1 MSQRKRTASAAFL
14 DHLHAASAAAAAASD
29 IEPSIPESTTLRAS
43 SVATASKKLRATAVD
58 AEEATAA
65 ATASN
70 VPAVSAPSAAT
81 LAALLTLAP
90 PPPPPPPQPRPLSL
104 PLPSAAAVRREQQ
117 LALEPPF
124 ESPVKA
130 RHDDDDDYEGVLL
143 GPGLGPG
150 PALEPAPVLEHG
162 LGLGLETG
170 AGPGP
175 GPEQKKQQRDDAD
188 DAAADDDDDDEGDMR
203 LKNFMEMGHED
214 LARLTYFMWKVAVVG
229 FSREERSVML
239 ERVKKMQGKLEAGE
253 RAGVVLKAVVKEG
266 FEEDEGDEEED
277 EGYEEE
283 GEGDDGEEEEDGG
296 EDEEDEEDVDARW
309 TYKRIENWLIS
320 SI

>member
-1 MSQRKRTASAAFL
+1 MSQRKRTASTAFL
-14 DHLHAASAAAAAASD
+14 DHLRAAD
-29 IEPSIPESTTLRAS
+29 VDPSIPESTTLRAS
-43 SVATASKKLRATAVD
+43 SVATASKKLRETA

-65 ATASN
+65 SN
-70 VPAVSAPSAAT
+70 APAVSAPSAAT

-90 PPPPPPPQPRPLSL
+90 PPPPPPQPPRPLSL
-104 PLPSAAAVRREQQ
+104 PLPLPEGVRRDQR

-130 RHDDDDDYEGVLL
+130 RHDDDDDEEEGVVL
-143 GPGLGPG
+143 GPGLGLGLGLGPGPG
-150 PALEPAPVLEHG
+150 PALEPAPEMERG
-162 LGLGLETG
+162 LGCETG
-170 AGPGP
+170 SGLVPE
-175 GPEQKKQQRDDAD
+175 PEQKKQRDDAD
-188 DAAADDDDDDEGDMR
+188 ADYDDGDDDDDEGDMR
-203 LKNFMEMGHED
+203 LNNFMEMGHED

-229 FSREERSVML
+229 FSREERAVML
-239 ERVKKMQGKLEAGE
+239 ERVKKMQGKLAAGE
-253 RAGVVLKAVVKEG
+253 RAGEVLKKIVKEG

-283 GEGDDGEEEEDGG
+283 GEEEDDGEEEEDEG
-296 EDEEDEEDVDARW
+296 EDEEEEGEVDARW